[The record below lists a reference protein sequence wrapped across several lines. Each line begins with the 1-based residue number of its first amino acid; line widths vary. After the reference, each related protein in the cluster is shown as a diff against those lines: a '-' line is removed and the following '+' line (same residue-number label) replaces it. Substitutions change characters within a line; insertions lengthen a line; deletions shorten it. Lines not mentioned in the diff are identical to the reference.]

1 MFERF
6 TRDARAVV
14 SGAEAEARAAGMRS
28 IEAEHLLLAATRR
41 DAPAARALAELGL
54 DPHGV
59 TAALATETER
69 SLLAVG
75 ITPSE
80 LEPPGPPVATAG
92 RVRAGASFKLA
103 LERALRAAVARGDRR
118 IETGHVVLGVL
129 KAEAGT
135 VPRALELA
143 GIDRA
148 AAADRVAAAL
158 SSGARA

>member
-6 TRDARAVV
+6 TKEARVIVA
-14 SGAEAEARAAGMRS
+14 GAEAEARRAGTSS

-41 DAPAARALAELGL
+41 DSPAARALAELGL
-54 DPHGV
+54 DRDGIA
-59 TAALATETER
+59 AALEAETER

-80 LEPPGPPVATAG
+80 LEPPGPPPATAG
-92 RVRAGASFKLA
+92 RPRPAASFKLA

-118 IETGHVVLGVL
+118 IEAGHVVLGVL

-135 VPRALELA
+135 VPRALSLA
-143 GIDRA
+143 GVDRA
-148 AAADRVAAAL
+148 VLADRVAAGL
-158 SSGARA
+158 